1 MTKMEMY
8 LYGSYGVA
16 LAAIIGYQLYV
27 QNRLKTLT
35 AKVEVMRA
43 DKASPRREAAS

>member
-1 MTKMEMY
+1 MELY

-27 QNRLKTLT
+27 QQRLKTL
-35 AKVEVMRA
+35 AIKIRVMREE
-43 DKASPRREAAS
+43 DGTIGREVAS